1 MEYANAE
8 IRLSGSLENTVVK
21 EVSASEIPIIK
32 QLHGA
37 DAVLNVK
44 KSRVDKIDLAE
55 ERIRL
60 DITYKPDVVSKVY
73 AGTTSRLFET
83 LEEVGYADEDA
94 PVAAKKA
101 K

>member
-8 IRLSGSLENTVVK
+8 IRLSGSLENTVHK

-32 QLHGA
+32 HLHGH

-44 KSRVDKIDLAE
+44 KSRVEKVDLAD

-60 DITYKPDVVSKVY
+60 DVTYTPDVVAKVY
-73 AGTTSRLFET
+73 AGSASRLFET
-83 LEEVGYADEDA
+83 LEEVGYPDDA
-94 PVAAKKA
+94 AVAPLKKG